1 MRLRRDSQG
10 NYTYQY
16 VADNDQIGQL
26 QDELTTLKNELY
38 NFDLEHYRDNLD
50 QVLEIYQEF
59 QEKMKEAA
67 QINDPEERAATE
79 LLLQEQYGELI
90 NGLVEQNETIRLNLH
105 ESAFT
110 ELADLYNTDLNNFQS
125 LTSEE
130 QEVLLGQMIP
140 QWDSGIQHM
149 ADTFAGEGG
158 FVPTCKDA
166 MEQLNAATE
175 TYEQDLNQVQQAA
188 GQDFGDVQRGI
199 DDAKTKTE
207 ELIQDN
213 GVLIQ
218 TYQDQLNEVRKVIN
232 ELQSLCSQY
241 NAVKIAAQQ
250 AAEAAYN
257 YWRAVNG
264 EAANAAGNNVSG
276 GNSNSGSS
284 GSNSRSSNN
293 SSSESG
299 GAGSVGGDGAT
310 VGNQITYS
318 GSYYY
323 DSFGTK
329 PSGSKYS
336 GVADGVTIDIV
347 NNNPYGIHIKSS
359 DGRYPDLGWIK
370 RNQVTRWNTGG
381 YTGDWGDDS
390 GRLAILD
397 RKELILNKDDTAN
410 MLNILQLT
418 RDFMNSMNNVLLSR
432 MINSVNG
439 APNTGMGMVN
449 EDTLEQNVHID
460 ATFPNVKDAREVEEA
475 LNNLVNVASQRIG
488 RNTKR

>member
-1 MRLRRDSQG
+1 MS
-10 NYTYQY
+10 
-16 VADNDQIGQL
+16 
-26 QDELTTLKNELY
+26 
-38 NFDLEHYRDNLD
+38 
-50 QVLEIYQEF
+50 
-59 QEKMKEAA
+59 
-67 QINDPEERAATE
+67 
-79 LLLQEQYGELI
+79 
-90 NGLVEQNETIRLNLH
+90 
-105 ESAFT
+105 
-110 ELADLYNTDLNNFQS
+110 
-125 LTSEE
+125 
-130 QEVLLGQMIP
+130 
-140 QWDSGIQHM
+140 
-149 ADTFAGEGG
+149 DTFAGEGG
-158 FVPTCKDA
+158 FIPTCKDA
-166 MEQLNAATE
+166 MEQLDAVTKI
-175 TYEQDLNQVQQAA
+175 YEQDLNQVQQTA

-199 DDAKTKTE
+199 DDTKRKTE

-213 GVLIQ
+213 GILIQ
-218 TYQDQLNEVRKVIN
+218 TYQNQLNAIQSIIN

-257 YWRAVNG
+257 YWRAING
-264 EAANAAGNNVSG
+264 GAANAAGSNVSG
-276 GNSNSGSS
+276 GRGGSGSS
-284 GSNSRSSNN
+284 GSGSSGSSGSSN
-293 SSSESG
+293 SSSGSG
-299 GAGSVGGDGAT
+299 GAGSGNEEAV
-310 VGNQITYS
+310 VGNKITYT

-323 DSFGTK
+323 DSYGTS

-370 RNQVTRWNTGG
+370 RSQVTRWNTGG

-397 RKELILNKDDTAN
+397 RKELILNQDDTTN

-418 RDFMNSMNNVLLSR
+418 RDFMNSMNNTLLSR
-432 MINSVNG
+432 IVNSVNG
-439 APNTGMGMVN
+439 VPNTGIGMTN

-488 RNTKR
+488 RNVKR

>member
-1 MRLRRDSQG
+1 
-10 NYTYQY
+10 
-16 VADNDQIGQL
+16 
-26 QDELTTLKNELY
+26 
-38 NFDLEHYRDNLD
+38 
-50 QVLEIYQEF
+50 
-59 QEKMKEAA
+59 
-67 QINDPEERAATE
+67 
-79 LLLQEQYGELI
+79 
-90 NGLVEQNETIRLNLH
+90 
-105 ESAFT
+105 
-110 ELADLYNTDLNNFQS
+110 
-125 LTSEE
+125 
-130 QEVLLGQMIP
+130 
-140 QWDSGIQHM
+140 M

-158 FVPTCKDA
+158 FIPTCKDA

-188 GQDFGDVQRGI
+188 GQNFGDVQRGI
-199 DDAKTKTE
+199 DDTKTKTE

-264 EAANAAGNNVSG
+264 KAANAAGNNVSG
-276 GNSNSGSS
+276 GNSKSG
-284 GSNSRSSNN
+284 N
-293 SSSESG
+293 SSSNSIDSNTSSLSSGSG

-310 VGNQITYS
+310 IGNQITYS

-381 YTGDWGDDS
+381 YTGD
-390 GRLAILD
+390 
-397 RKELILNKDDTAN
+397 
-410 MLNILQLT
+410 
-418 RDFMNSMNNVLLSR
+418 
-432 MINSVNG
+432 
-439 APNTGMGMVN
+439 
-449 EDTLEQNVHID
+449 
-460 ATFPNVKDAREVEEA
+460 
-475 LNNLVNVASQRIG
+475 
-488 RNTKR
+488 